1 MVALPKK
8 WVKEMGL
15 EQGSEVTITKLS
27 PSTLLVNAQPD
38 LSQGAGRE
46 AAFEV
51 GLDDSPETIFRK
63 IVSLYVIGYSRIII
77 EGPRGYFS
85 PSKKDSIKDMIRRH
99 LIGTEGV
106 AESRDRMT
114 IHVLLGYSEL
124 SVESALKKMLLIIDS
139 LRKDATQA
147 LETNDVVLARATV
160 ERQEE
165 VGRFEL
171 YVIRQLNLTLT
182 QGVLPDLKLEN
193 RDTLGYILVSRTL
206 ERVAYNVSVL
216 TRAVTDLG
224 RPLPKPMVKKLAS
237 MNEKACALVDEA
249 LLALF
254 KRDGQSADAI
264 IGKVESFA
272 EIEAEF
278 IKSVNGSD
286 SQTYYILHVLMDSQR
301 RVAEYAKDIAEAV
314 LDMTV
319 ERALK
324 REEVPV
330 PQLLYST

>member
-1 MVALPKK
+1 
-8 WVKEMGL
+8 MGL

-27 PSTLLVNAQPD
+27 AATLLVNAQPD
-38 LSQGAGRE
+38 LSQGTGRE
-46 AAFEV
+46 ATFEV

-85 PSKKDSIKDMIRRH
+85 PSKKDSIKEMVRRH
-99 LIGTEGV
+99 LIATEGV

-139 LRKDATQA
+139 LRKDAMQA
-147 LETNDVVLARATV
+147 LETNDAALAMATI

-206 ERVAYNVSVL
+206 ARVAYNVSNL
-216 TRAVTDLG
+216 TRAVTDLDK
-224 RPLPKPMVKKLAS
+224 PLPRPMVQRLAT
-237 MNEKACALVDEA
+237 MTERACALVDEA

-254 KRDGQSADAI
+254 KRDSQGADAVI
-264 IGKVESFA
+264 ERVDSFA
-272 EIEAEF
+272 QMEADLVR
-278 IKSVNGSD
+278 SLNGSD
-286 SQTYYILHVLMDSQR
+286 SQAYYVLHVLMDSQR
-301 RVAEYAKDIAEAV
+301 RVAEYAKVIAEAV

-319 ERALK
+319 ERTLRK
-324 REEVPV
+324 EEPPV
-330 PQLLYST
+330 PQLLYTP